1 MSKSSPAYLKKLEQL
16 FKENGFKLRYE
27 KGTFK
32 SGHCL
37 LLEQQVVVVNKFYT
51 IETKIGALTDIA
63 RTLTWHEEQLS
74 AESKKVL
81 NDIRQTA
88 LPL

>member
-1 MSKSSPAYLKKLEQL
+1 VSKSSPAYLKKVEQL

-51 IETKIGALTDIA
+51 TETKISALTDIA
-63 RTLTWHEEQLS
+63 RTLTWQEELLT
-74 AESKKVL
+74 ADSKKIL
-81 NDIRQTA
+81 NEIRQTA
-88 LPL
+88 LSL